1 MRVLLVVCLCSGI
14 IHGLWAQVGDTTR
27 ALDVRDKPKF
37 ILNFDA
43 RRQQVDGRIVRF
55 FGARACVQH
64 RRDIYAIGLYGLG
77 DPLFESAATLPGPGL
92 DSVDLRSTLGY
103 VSATYERILLDTRRW
118 QLSVPAMLGYGEA
131 VLARDSADV
140 WLPYRRTP
148 VIQVETG
155 VRSAFKV
162 FFWLYVQGGIGYR
175 RVLSGNARVTED
187 FSGLTWNFGL
197 SIKLGKI
204 YKYARDK
211 IGERRERKKKD
222 DGTQ

>member
-1 MRVLLVVCLCSGI
+1 
-14 IHGLWAQVGDTTR
+14 
-27 ALDVRDKPKF
+27 
-37 ILNFDA
+37 
-43 RRQQVDGRIVRF
+43 
-55 FGARACVQH
+55 
-64 RRDIYAIGLYGLG
+64 
-77 DPLFESAATLPGPGL
+77 
-92 DSVDLRSTLGY
+92 
-103 VSATYERILLDTRRW
+103 
-118 QLSVPAMLGYGEA
+118 
-131 VLARDSADV
+131 
-140 WLPYRRTP
+140 
-148 VIQVETG
+148 VETG